1 MVLESAQRVATN
13 VDVIALAQASMT
25 RLAPMLSE
33 ATGLEVLT
41 SPRLGVESIKQYLAQ
56 L

>member
-1 MVLESAQRVATN
+1 
-13 VDVIALAQASMT
+13 MT

-41 SPRLGVESIKQYLAQ
+41 SPRLGVQSVKDYLDTLA
-56 L
+56 